1 MPYYGSQRETRLAGR
16 VCTLKTTV
24 RLGKCFPLG
33 SDVCARSTCLRRV
46 DHRRPPTWRMRRFC
60 PSRECGPAPCGFH
73 NADPPRTSRPAA
85 RHPAPAKP
93 ISVIPKL
100 YAVRTEARAVALT
113 FDDGPDPRN
122 TPQILD
128 LLARYHVHAT
138 FFVLGSAAK
147 HYPGIVRRSAA
158 GGNEIGNHGWTH
170 LHMTNLNGEQLSD
183 QITRDANL
191 ITRLTSQRPTSFRP
205 PYGDVNQTVV
215 EVANA
220 LGETVV
226 LWTYDTHD
234 WTSPPSRVIAQRL
247 FRKLHPG
254 AVILLHNGGGRRGHT
269 VRMILEGLIARKRLS
284 FATLA
289 LEGVDLSGQGRH
301 EVI

>member
-1 MPYYGSQRETRLAGR
+1 MPYYGCSLGGTLGGAGIH
-16 VCTLKTTV
+16 LKTTARLEGWWPRRGTYV
-24 RLGKCFPLG
+24 RGLRACVALITVTLLLGACGG
-33 SDVCARSTCLRRV
+33 SARPESA
-46 DHRRPPTWRMRRFC
+46 DQPPAV
-60 PSRECGPAPCGFH
+60 SR
-73 NADPPRTSRPAA
+73 NADPPSTSRPAA

-170 LHMTNLNGEQLSD
+170 LHIYPLPISG
-183 QITRDANL
+183 
-191 ITRLTSQRPTSFRP
+191 
-205 PYGDVNQTVV
+205 
-215 EVANA
+215 
-220 LGETVV
+220 LG
-226 LWTYDTHD
+226 
-234 WTSPPSRVIAQRL
+234 
-247 FRKLHPG
+247 
-254 AVILLHNGGGRRGHT
+254 
-269 VRMILEGLIARKRLS
+269 
-284 FATLA
+284 
-289 LEGVDLSGQGRH
+289 
-301 EVI
+301 

>member
-1 MPYYGSQRETRLAGR
+1 MRGLRACVALI
-16 VCTLKTTV
+16 TV
-24 RLGKCFPLG
+24 ALLLGACG
-33 SDVCARSTCLRRV
+33 NSARPESA
-46 DHRRPPTWRMRRFC
+46 DQPPAV
-60 PSRECGPAPCGFH
+60 SR
-73 NADPPRTSRPAA
+73 NADPTSTSRPAA
-85 RHPAPAKP
+85 RHPPKP

-128 LLARYHVHAT
+128 LLARYQVHAT

-170 LHMTNLNGEQLSD
+170 LHMTNLNEEQLSD

-220 LGETVV
+220 LGETV
-226 LWTYDTHD
+226 LTYC
-234 WTSPPSRVIAQRL
+234 A
-247 FRKLHPG
+247 
-254 AVILLHNGGGRRGHT
+254 RR
-269 VRMILEGLIARKRLS
+269 ARKRASHCCTLTASGVVWVGVSSLS
-284 FATLA
+284 YTP
-289 LEGVDLSGQGRH
+289 
-301 EVI
+301 